1 MSLTLSRNSP
11 AYSYSSPI
19 TSSSLKSDHKDTI
32 YDMEVRVPS
41 LSLSEFELK
50 NLSDKFSSKLDE
62 CGSTLRKLRDT
73 CPTSLF
79 RTKVVLLLELKHSS
93 SGNASLKESVGVI

>member
-19 TSSSLKSDHKDTI
+19 TSSPLKSDHKDTI

-62 CGSTLRKLRDT
+62 CGSALRDT
-73 CPTSLF
+73 CSTSLF